1 MNASRAARAPRV
13 SVYARMAPAALSRAA
28 ARSRE
33 SFADNARRR
42 RGSTSPIRSAE
53 NVAAAAL
60 LTISVG
66 SFSAP
71 SDAAVIA
78 AASDPAT
85 TSSSGAAV
93 SRTLRITANAP
104 TRASSVRPRSHVRST
119 RARPGRVPPNPGLA
133 NGSAATSAAASEAT
147 PAPEPADSDSD
158 ASSSAA
164 REPSSNA
171 ACSALH
177 PPHPTVAAAMDAARS
192 RAAPLRDPSAGTNA
206 SAARFLSAAL
216 ARASPLSPPPPARP
230 ARPISKPTA
239 TSACASRSLAAAVA
253 PGPPVRSA
261 EAAAAAVSNHL
272 ASRRA
277 SLSDSSPFPSLGD
290 GTSPPPAASPSVSR
304 PTAPAVI
311 PSSPP
316 RTASSGAQ
324 SIHAFASA
332 RDHASASPVSS
343 TRRSRVQAS
352 LAAILGARHAA
363 GHHPPTDSVT
373 ARRWGSAR
381 HSARW
386 STTASLAVSARS
398 ASAASAWSRVGASP
412 SPASAAVASSPGAI
426 ASGEHDGGK
435 PSTRVTAAW

>member
-1 MNASRAARAPRV
+1 MNASRAALAPRV
-13 SVYARMAPAALSRAA
+13 SVYARMAPAALSRAE
-28 ARSRE
+28 ARSLA

-42 RGSTSPIRSAE
+42 RGRTSGIGSAE
-53 NVAAAAL
+53 NVAAAAF
-60 LTISVG
+60 LTTNVG

-78 AASDPAT
+78 AASDPTT
-85 TSSSGAAV
+85 TSLPGAAV
-93 SRTLRITANAP
+93 SRTFRITASAP
-104 TRASSVRPRSHVRST
+104 ARASSVRPCSHVRST
-119 RARPGRVPPNPGLA
+119 RARPGRVPPKPTA
-133 NGSAATSAAASEAT
+133 RGSAATSAAASEAT
-147 PAPEPADSDSD
+147 PEYVDRTSPTAD

-164 REPSSNA
+164 SEPSSNA
-171 ACSALH
+171 ACSAPH
-177 PPHPTVAAAMDAARS
+177 PPPMAHAAMDAARS

-277 SLSDSSPFPSLGD
+277 SLSDSSPSPSLGD

-324 SIHAFASA
+324 AIHAFASA

-343 TRRSRVQAS
+343 TRRSRVRAS

-412 SPASAAVASSPGAI
+412 SPASAAVARSPGAI

-435 PSTRVTAAW
+435 PSTRFTAAW